1 MKRAENH
8 RAIALLL
15 SWGSTLSTLLIATGI
30 ALTLWPLVPLP
41 FSGTDIVRAG
51 ILVLILLPVARVALM
66 LIGFI
71 RQRDR
76 LYALIAALVLAIIA
90 AGAWLG

>member
-15 SWGSTLSTLLIATGI
+15 SWGSTLSTLLIAAGI
-30 ALTLWPLVPLP
+30 ALTLWPLAPLP
-41 FSGTDIVRAG
+41 LSGSDIVRAG

-76 LYALIAALVLAIIA
+76 LYALIAALVLMIIA

>member
-15 SWGSTLSTLLIATGI
+15 SWGSTLSTLLIAAGI
-30 ALTLWPLVPLP
+30 ALTLWPLAPLP
-41 FSGTDIVRAG
+41 LSGSDIVRAG
-51 ILVLILLPVARVALM
+51 ILVLILLPVARVVLM

-76 LYALIAALVLAIIA
+76 LYALIAALVLMIIA

>member
-15 SWGSTLSTLLIATGI
+15 SWGSPLSTLLIAAGI
-30 ALTLWPLVPLP
+30 ALTLWPLAPLP
-41 FSGTDIVRAG
+41 LSGSDIVRAG
-51 ILVLILLPVARVALM
+51 ILVLILLPVARVVLM

-76 LYALIAALVLAIIA
+76 LYALIAALVLMIIA

>member
-15 SWGSTLSTLLIATGI
+15 SWGSTLSTLLIAAGI
-30 ALTLWPLVPLP
+30 ALTLWPLAPLP
-41 FSGTDIVRAG
+41 LSGSDIVRAG
-51 ILVLILLPVARVALM
+51 ILVLILLPVARVVLM

-71 RQRDR
+71 RQRDG
-76 LYALIAALVLAIIA
+76 LYALIAALVLMIIA